1 MKFTKDDF
9 QRLRVCLAV
18 FVGLILCGAAS
29 VYLTLGATDSAKRA
43 RAVARAGLDE
53 FERKLRQVRNEEK
66 EIREKAE
73 IFTQIQQRGI
83 VGEEQRLEWVELID
97 AIRTKER
104 LFDIEYEIDPQ
115 RVLYADPDGE
125 FSFVAS
131 LMKIRLPLLHEED
144 LTRLIDELRRKASA
158 LIRVRNCSI
167 SRSRD
172 AENETGAVAHLMA
185 DCRIDWITLRRSSRQ

>member
-9 QRLRVCLAV
+9 PRLRVCLAV
-18 FVGLILCGAAS
+18 FAGLILCGALS
-29 VYLTLGATDSAKRA
+29 VYLTLNAADSAKRA
-43 RAVARAGLDE
+43 RAAARASLDE

-73 IFTQIQQRGI
+73 IFTQIQKRGI

-131 LMKIRLPLLHEED
+131 LMRIRLPLLHEED
-144 LTRLIDELRRKASA
+144 LTRLIDELRQKASA

-167 SRSRD
+167 SRLQH
-172 AENETGAVAHLMA
+172 AENETGIAAYLTA
-185 DCRIDWITLRRSSRQ
+185 DCRIDWITLRRNSRQ